1 MNSHITEMANFGIQ
15 FCRKRTQMN
24 RRSRL
29 STVQLL
35 MLGLLM
41 ALLWVGV
48 AQAAPVYQG
57 KFALPYSVRWGQAVL
72 PAGEY
77 LLRFEDVRTHVFV
90 VIQEAKSHQDV
101 ALVAAMTVG
110 ETRGGSGLLIAGD
123 GNHRV
128 VQSLSLAEVGQV
140 FTYEP
145 VITHR
150 AKGVQ
155 ERHVTHVMPI
165 VALK

>member
-1 MNSHITEMANFGIQ
+1 MNSPITDMANFGIQ
-15 FCRKRTQMN
+15 FCRKMN
-24 RRSRL
+24 RRRKL

-41 ALLWVGV
+41 APLWVGV

-57 KFALPYSVRWGQAVL
+57 KFALPYAVRWGQAVL

-77 LLRFEDVRTHVFV
+77 LLRFVDVRTRVFV

-110 ETRGGSGLLIAGD
+110 ETRGGSGLLIAEDGD
-123 GNHRV
+123 LRV
-128 VQSLSLAEVGQV
+128 VQSLSLAELGQV

-150 AKGVQ
+150 AKGIQ
-155 ERHVTHVMPI
+155 EAYVTHVMPI
-165 VALK
+165 VAVK